1 MALISLPSVIDTFP
15 GTPITGALLTSSFTW
30 WKPALFSGLAVV
42 LGSVCYFGA
51 RLFVVKEK
59 GTAIV

>member
-1 MALISLPSVIDTFP
+1 MALMSLPFVADALS
-15 GTPITGALLTSSFTW
+15 GTPITGALLGSSFTW

-42 LGSVCYFGA
+42 LGSVCYLGA
-51 RLFVVKEK
+51 RIFVVRGK